1 MISTV
6 SLSFDLTY
14 VDPLTG
20 TVIPRCVVTDSTD
33 YAGLADFD
41 LVLQQAKGYGVLTFN
56 GDVIDSKNSVGD
68 PLIDLQN
75 WNFGLDGTPTGYF
88 DLPLDLNGNVAN
100 GLYGI
105 SYSLRLTEGAPNPT
119 GSASSAL
126 TLSGY
131 EWMSDFFEVGDSI
144 TLTPVVPGFPSSRTI
159 SSINY
164 TAGNTVIT
172 LNTPVSP
179 SGSYD
184 LTYDVSNVQF
194 SATYSYAGCTQ
205 VSADVNFIYD
215 CEYGDFGTWS
225 VSNTTNLASGEIV
238 SSLNCTVNYPSWTT
252 TPPVVISSLPYPTT
266 PSLTPLATGTYTV
279 VLSQQIQQTQ
289 VSGLVVLYNNSVIKE
304 FAVTCAGTLCGLV
317 PCIENLRAA
326 HATELIRNRISKYQV
341 FVDNVALYYM
351 QAMNYRACG
360 ELDKYRETLTLL
372 EAQLDASGCE
382 CSCCDDNTYYWVSNN
397 SATSVI
403 DELLANIQYR
413 LYDGGGDDPGALRTS
428 VEFGAI
434 WQDVS
439 TGILYRCTN
448 ATPGELEWEVYYNP
462 AGTIL
467 AIDVIAT
474 PNAPLTAGT
483 VQGQLQEIAAD
494 FIYDGANGINK
505 TGTNLELGGILNQ
518 NTTIDINTR
527 SFDLVGTTGDVT
539 ISATSGTALYVE
551 GTASTLDV
559 LATNSTAAILK
570 VERAVDNT
578 VAVNLALRTSVDSA
592 AGADGLGS
600 SIQFSSEGATSSI
613 VTTGSI
619 ESVLTSASAPTQGNL
634 KFNTRSTSGLINPF
648 TLNPDGSATLPLYGD
663 GNITGTPTYSLGVD
677 VDGNIIETNS
687 IAGASNG
694 LTEFANNIELGGS
707 LTKPTTISRG
717 VNDLTIS
724 GTTSSVSITGSD
736 ISPSL
741 SVSNSTGRAFSSQGV
756 HSVGSA
762 VFNTLDLAGS
772 NTASPTLLLAGFS
785 LVPGNGYGTSLRFS
799 ANEPTASY
807 TGYMSSIIS
816 TWQNASAKNSKL
828 DITTTLAG
836 VESTALTINPNASVT
851 LPLYGDGNFTGDPAY
866 FLGVDVNGN
875 VIESGASNGLSI
887 SSGDIVLGGSL
898 DAATTIDL
906 NTRNLTFSGT
916 SGNLIVESTIGT
928 ALDVTGTTNTLDVL
942 ATTDTAATLQVERA
956 TNNDV
961 ATNLVVRTSV
971 SGGAGLAGLG
981 SSIEFRSEGTSSLIT
996 TSSIESVVTNPTTGR
1011 GELKF
1016 NVKAGGPT
1024 VANSLTLNDDLSITL
1039 PSYGDGNYTGTATR
1053 SLSVDVDGNVIETAA
1068 LPKVYLATITQSG
1081 TGNPT
1086 ATVILNTTGETITWN
1101 YIGVGTYNA
1110 VITNSIFASG
1120 KTAVSASLGGYAP
1133 SPYDGALVGVG
1144 GQRLSTSVVQLLSFG
1159 APNRLGVQDDIA
1171 LSNGVLYNATVR
1183 IEIYP

>member
-14 VDPLTG
+14 VDPITG

-33 YAGLADFD
+33 YASIADFD

-105 SYSLRLTEGAPNPT
+105 SYSLRLTEGAPDPT
-119 GSASSAL
+119 GSASSTL

-159 SSINY
+159 SSIEY
-164 TAGNTVIT
+164 TAGDTIIT

-205 VSADVNFIYD
+205 VSADVNFNYD

-341 FVDNVALYYM
+341 FVDNVALYYIE
-351 QAMNYRACG
+351 AMNYRACG

-372 EAQLDASGCE
+372 QAQLDASGCE

-413 LYDGGGDDPGALRTS
+413 LYDGGGDDPGALQTS

-439 TGILYRCTN
+439 TGILYRCTV

-462 AGTIL
+462 AGTIQ
-467 AIDVIAT
+467 AIDVLAT

-483 VQGQLQEIAAD
+483 VQGQLNEIAAD

-518 NTTIDINTR
+518 NTTI
-527 SFDLVGTTGDVT
+527 
-539 ISATSGTALYVE
+539 
-551 GTASTLDV
+551 
-559 LATNSTAAILK
+559 
-570 VERAVDNT
+570 
-578 VAVNLALRTSVDSA
+578 
-592 AGADGLGS
+592 
-600 SIQFSSEGATSSI
+600 
-613 VTTGSI
+613 
-619 ESVLTSASAPTQGNL
+619 
-634 KFNTRSTSGLINPF
+634 
-648 TLNPDGSATLPLYGD
+648 
-663 GNITGTPTYSLGVD
+663 
-677 VDGNIIETNS
+677 
-687 IAGASNG
+687 
-694 LTEFANNIELGGS
+694 
-707 LTKPTTISRG
+707 SRG

-736 ISPSL
+736 TSPSL
-741 SVSNSTGRAFSSQGV
+741 GVTNSVGRAFSSQGV

-762 VFNTLDLAGS
+762 VLNTLDLAGS
-772 NTASPTLLLAGFS
+772 NTASPTLLLAGVS
-785 LVPGNGYGTSLRFS
+785 LAPGNGHGTSLRFS

-816 TWQNASAKNSKL
+816 TWENASAKNSKL

-836 VESTALTINPNASVT
+836 VESTALTINPN
-851 LPLYGDGNFTGDPAY
+851 
-866 FLGVDVNGN
+866 
-875 VIESGASNGLSI
+875 
-887 SSGDIVLGGSL
+887 GS
-898 DAATTIDL
+898 A
-906 NTRNLTFSGT
+906 
-916 SGNLIVESTIGT
+916 
-928 ALDVTGTTNTLDVL
+928 
-942 ATTDTAATLQVERA
+942 
-956 TNNDV
+956 
-961 ATNLVVRTSV
+961 
-971 SGGAGLAGLG
+971 
-981 SSIEFRSEGTSSLIT
+981 
-996 TSSIESVVTNPTTGR
+996 
-1011 GELKF
+1011 
-1016 NVKAGGPT
+1016 
-1024 VANSLTLNDDLSITL
+1024 TL
-1039 PSYGDGNYTGTATR
+1039 PSYGAGTITGTATR
-1053 SLSVDVDGNVIETAA
+1053 SLSVDSSGNVIETTAIPV
-1068 LPKVYLATITQSG
+1068 LPKVYVATLTQAGS
-1081 TGNPT
+1081 TAPT
-1086 ATVILNTTGETITWN
+1086 ATEILNTTGETVTWTRSNTGEYTCTIT
-1101 YIGVGTYNA
+1101 GNA
-1110 VITNSIFASG
+1110 FTTS
-1120 KTAVSASLGGYAP
+1120 KTAVFVNFGGYATI
-1133 SPYDGALVGVG
+1133 SPYDGLLINVQSKRV
-1144 GQRLSTSVVQLLSFG
+1144 STSAVEVKTLGLPRGGSVQL
-1159 APNRLGVQDDIA
+1159 DDGLLNVASIK
-1171 LSNGVLYNATVR
+1171 